1 MTLSSTANRTVTS
14 GNGSTTAFTFPYL
27 FFADDDLTVILKVDS
42 TGVETTKTI
51 TTHFTVVGAGVVAG
65 GTVTMNTPPAS
76 GETLVIL
83 REEQFTQGLDLVE
96 NDPFP
101 SDSVEQQLDTLTML
115 LQQLNERV
123 GRALYIPVS
132 DASGASTALPAP
144 DTSKVL
150 AWDATGLALENKA
163 TDEFAG
169 PTGATGATG
178 AAGADG
184 ELAGTPTTS
193 VDNSI
198 ARWDGTGG
206 ATLDDTTGWTISDS
220 DVMNGGDAVLQRAK
234 LKDYSE
240 EEVAKG
246 SLGATPAFDLSA
258 GNVQSG
264 TNSQAITSSTM
275 TNWPTSGDAGSLT
288 IILTNGG
295 AYSVAWPSSVDWPGG
310 SAPTLT
316 TSGVDI
322 LVFTSIDAGTTI
334 HGMIASTASA

>member
-1 MTLSSTANRTVTS
+1 MTISTTTNRTATA
-14 GNGSTTAFTFPYL
+14 GDGSAVAFTFPYL

-51 TTHFTVVGAGVVAG
+51 TTHYTVTGAGVVAG

-101 SDSVEQQLDTLTML
+101 SDSVEQQLDILTML

-123 GRALYIPVS
+123 GRTLYIPVS

-150 AWDATGLALENKA
+150 AWDATGLALENVA
-163 TDEFAG
+163 TTAFTG

-178 AAGADG
+178 ADG
-184 ELAGTPTTS
+184 DLTGTPTTS

-206 ATLDDTTGWTISDS
+206 TTLDDTTGWTIDDS
-220 DVMNGGDAVLQRAK
+220 DVMSGADATMKRAMLLDYGVVEQTVASSSNATAVVL
-234 LKDYSE
+234 
-240 EEVAKG
+240 
-246 SLGATPAFDLSA
+246 TA
-258 GNVQSG
+258 GNAVKS
-264 TNSQAITSSTM
+264 TSTENTTWTFSAAAPTGNLCGF
-275 TNWPTSGDAGSLT
+275 TLILTSGASHTHTWHSG
-288 IILTNGG
+288 IL
-295 AYSVAWPSSVDWPGG
+295 WPGG
-310 SAPTLT
+310 TAPTLGALDT
-316 TSGVDI
+316 LEFWTNN
-322 LVFTSIDAGTTI
+322 AGTTWY
-334 HGMIASTASA
+334 GAQVGAGFAA